1 MAPKNANH
9 GDYTVL
15 NIPVESLNPNP
26 FMELPTWAESPK
38 IMEVIGDAQ
47 TWTTKMGALC
57 NHSPQQCHAVADI
70 LTMGCA
76 FRSSASDVAAD
87 EAYCSLHPGFS
98 SAVYWIYENS
108 EAVDQAKLYELLYEI
123 SQEEDVSKLE
133 PTEAASRSYRML
145 DDVKQRINVE
155 AEKIFHMQMA
165 EFLASGGQMPDRHEW
180 NVAEM
185 LKGSGLEH
193 TLQPKSK

>member
-1 MAPKNANH
+1 
-9 GDYTVL
+9 
-15 NIPVESLNPNP
+15 
-26 FMELPTWAESPK
+26 
-38 IMEVIGDAQ
+38 
-47 TWTTKMGALC
+47 
-57 NHSPQQCHAVADI
+57 
-70 LTMGCA
+70 
-76 FRSSASDVAAD
+76 
-87 EAYCSLHPGFS
+87 
-98 SAVYWIYENS
+98 VYWIYENS
-108 EAVDQAKLYELLYEI
+108 DAVEQAKLYELLYEI